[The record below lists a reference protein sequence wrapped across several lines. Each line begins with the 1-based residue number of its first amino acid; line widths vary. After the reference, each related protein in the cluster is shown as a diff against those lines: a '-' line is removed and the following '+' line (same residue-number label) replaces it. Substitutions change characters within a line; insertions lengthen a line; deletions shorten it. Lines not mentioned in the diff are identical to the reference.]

1 VKTDIK
7 ALEGKRGLATGTEA
21 PRGGM
26 PGETMVTADATPA
39 VTGTCSTTEEDLAVM
54 TDVTG
59 VTPVARPAKTLR
71 TELATTMT

>member
-1 VKTDIK
+1 
-7 ALEGKRGLATGTEA
+7 
-21 PRGGM
+21 M

-39 VTGTCSTTEEDLAVM
+39 VTGTFSTTEEDLAVM

-59 VTPVARPAKTLR
+59 VTPVARPAKTPR